1 MWWKRRAGLKRQLR
15 LDNPIQSKIQYAWF
29 FPSETD
35 LDSKM
40 ENWGLKHPREKIVY
54 SFFTWPFTF
63 WNWDGLGM
71 IGGALELLGAC
82 TWHQYGPILL
92 RMKTWKNPSTFCHS
106 NMVQTSSN
114 SGAPRSQ
121 FRFQVFLGGKIG
133 LQDSGLR
140 GFAWALGCG
149 RTIKNFILKDFC
161 LCWDR
166 IQVFMSECW
175 KFHFKTI
182 LIWEHM
188 HFFWWC
194 SALRVSF
201 SDFNFLKVL
210 ISQSFHFRFQILWKF
225 PCLRV
230 GISISEVAFLKV
242 FISESCF
249 FSISEVAILR
259 VTISESFHFKFY
271 TFWLRLS
278 ISDGLHFCEF
288 RFRFQ
293 AFNKFPLLRVNRF
306 ILDFWKIFHFWE
318 FPFLRWPFWGL
329 IISFQISNF
338 LGLHAWESAFPYFW
352 ESQHVHVWVA
362 WFVLKSK
369 LRDAWNTVDVLVQ
382 SKIWLKF
389 DWNN

>member
-1 MWWKRRAGLKRQLR
+1 
-15 LDNPIQSKIQYAWF
+15 
-29 FPSETD
+29 
-35 LDSKM
+35 M

-71 IGGALELLGAC
+71 IRGALELLGAC

-121 FRFQVFLGGKIG
+121 FRFQVFFGGKIG

-188 HFFWWC
+188 HFFLMVF
-194 SALRVSF
+194 SSESF
-201 SDFNFLKVL
+201 LFGFQFSESFNFSEFPLQISNFVKV
-210 ISQSFHFRFQILWKF
+210 SMSESWYFHFWGGL
-225 PCLRV
+225 
-230 GISISEVAFLKV
+230 
-242 FISESCF
+242 
-249 FSISEVAILR
+249 
-259 VTISESFHFKFY
+259 SESFHFWELF
-271 TFWLRLS
+271 F
-278 ISDGLHFCEF
+278 
-288 RFRFQ
+288 
-293 AFNKFPLLRVNRF
+293 
-306 ILDFWKIFHFWE
+306 FHFWGGHSQSYSE
-318 FPFLRWPFWGL
+318 LPFLRVSTSNFTLSDWDFPFLTVY
-329 IISFQISNF
+329 ISASSVSDFKLSTSF
-338 LGLHAWESAFPYFW
+338 HYWESIVSF
-352 ESQHVHVWVA
+352 
-362 WFVLKSK
+362 
-369 LRDAWNTVDVLVQ
+369 
-382 SKIWLKF
+382 
-389 DWNN
+389 

>member
-188 HFFWWC
+188 HFFLMVF
-194 SALRVSF
+194 SSESF
-201 SDFNFLKVL
+201 LFGFQFSESFNFSEFPLQISNFVKV
-210 ISQSFHFRFQILWKF
+210 SMSESWYFHFWGGL
-225 PCLRV
+225 
-230 GISISEVAFLKV
+230 
-242 FISESCF
+242 
-249 FSISEVAILR
+249 
-259 VTISESFHFKFY
+259 SESFHFWELF
-271 TFWLRLS
+271 F
-278 ISDGLHFCEF
+278 
-288 RFRFQ
+288 
-293 AFNKFPLLRVNRF
+293 
-306 ILDFWKIFHFWE
+306 FHFWGGHSQSYSE
-318 FPFLRWPFWGL
+318 LPFLRVSTSNFTLSDWDFPFLTVY
-329 IISFQISNF
+329 ISASSVSDFKLSTSF
-338 LGLHAWESAFPYFW
+338 HYWESIVSF
-352 ESQHVHVWVA
+352 
-362 WFVLKSK
+362 
-369 LRDAWNTVDVLVQ
+369 
-382 SKIWLKF
+382 
-389 DWNN
+389 

>member
-1 MWWKRRAGLKRQLR
+1 MG
-15 LDNPIQSKIQYAWF
+15 
-29 FPSETD
+29 
-35 LDSKM
+35 
-40 ENWGLKHPREKIVY
+40 WG
-54 SFFTWPFTF
+54 W
-63 WNWDGLGM
+63 LG
-71 IGGALELLGAC
+71 GHWSCLAC

-92 RMKTWKNPSTFCHS
+92 RMKTWKDPSTFCHS

-121 FRFQVFLGGKIG
+121 FRFQFFLGGKIG

-188 HFFWWC
+188 HFFLMVF
-194 SALRVSF
+194 SSESF
-201 SDFNFLKVL
+201 LFGFQFSEVL
-210 ISQSFHFRFQILWKF
+210 ISQSFHFRFQIYLWKV

-249 FSISEVAILR
+249 FSISEVAIREFPLQILHFLTETFHFWRFTFLR
-259 VTISESFHFKFY
+259 VPFQISSFQQVSIIESQ
-271 TFWLRLS
+271 S
-278 ISDGLHFCEF
+278 F
-288 RFRFQ
+288 RFRFL
-293 AFNKFPLLRVNRF
+293 K
-306 ILDFWKIFHFWE
+306 D
-318 FPFLRWPFWGL
+318 FPFLRVSIFEVAFL
-329 IISFQISNF
+329 RVDHFISNF
-338 LGLHAWESAFPYFW
+338 QLSRTACLRVGISIFLRESTCSCLSGMVCA
-352 ESQHVHVWVA
+352 E
-362 WFVLKSK
+362 
-369 LRDAWNTVDVLVQ
+369 
-382 SKIWLKF
+382 I
-389 DWNN
+389 